1 MMRDSDIG
9 FDDKKAMN
17 CFGMSKM
24 TVINE
29 KEGSQKYYELRF
41 VEFIEMIGRIAEV
54 KYANTSMMEIPLHER
69 IEYIMDDIFPKMLNK
84 ERNPVVII
92 DVEESASDEDY

>member
-1 MMRDSDIG
+1 MNQEDAKIFMMRDSDIG

-29 KEGSQKYYELRF
+29 KEGS
-41 VEFIEMIGRIAEV
+41 
-54 KYANTSMMEIPLHER
+54 
-69 IEYIMDDIFPKMLNK
+69 
-84 ERNPVVII
+84 
-92 DVEESASDEDY
+92 